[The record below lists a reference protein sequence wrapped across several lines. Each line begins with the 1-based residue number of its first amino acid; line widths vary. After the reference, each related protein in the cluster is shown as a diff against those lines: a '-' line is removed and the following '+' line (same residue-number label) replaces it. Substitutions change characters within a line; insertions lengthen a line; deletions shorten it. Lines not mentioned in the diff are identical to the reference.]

1 VLSEYIDLIK
11 QYRRD
16 LHQIPEIGF
25 DLYKTSNYIKET
37 LHSFGYLTEDVAET
51 GVIAIKPGINKEA
64 IAFRADM
71 DALMVT
77 EKTNVSFS
85 SSHLG
90 KMHACGHD
98 GHMAILLGFSKY
110 LAKLTLN
117 KTVVLIFQPAEEG
130 PGGAKVIIDQGVL
143 DRYNIKSIFGLH
155 LYPNL
160 EEGKYG
166 FTKGPMMAA
175 SGEFDIRIEG
185 RSSHGA
191 EPHLGSDAILASAT
205 LINNYHTIVSR
216 YLDPLSPAVI
226 TIGTIN
232 GGEARNIIPGLVS
245 LTGTIRSFDHEQYQ
259 YIKKRITEINKGIEI
274 IHNLQVVCEIRDCY
288 PAVINDDNLFDLIDK
303 YLEKD
308 EYQAIQKMIKTPA
321 LL

>member
-117 KTVVLIFQPAEEG
+117 KTVVLIFQP
-130 PGGAKVIIDQGVL
+130 GV
-143 DRYNIKSIFGLH
+143 H
-155 LYPNL
+155 LPV
-160 EEGKYG
+160 K
-166 FTKGPMMAA
+166 
-175 SGEFDIRIEG
+175 
-185 RSSHGA
+185 HG
-191 EPHLGSDAILASAT
+191 S
-205 LINNYHTIVSR
+205 IVSN
-216 YLDPLSPAVI
+216 YP
-226 TIGTIN
+226 T
-232 GGEARNIIPGLVS
+232 
-245 LTGTIRSFDHEQYQ
+245 
-259 YIKKRITEINKGIEI
+259 RIFIS
-274 IHNLQVVCEIRDCY
+274 Q
-288 PAVINDDNLFDLIDK
+288 ID
-303 YLEKD
+303 
-308 EYQAIQKMIKTPA
+308 
-321 LL
+321 